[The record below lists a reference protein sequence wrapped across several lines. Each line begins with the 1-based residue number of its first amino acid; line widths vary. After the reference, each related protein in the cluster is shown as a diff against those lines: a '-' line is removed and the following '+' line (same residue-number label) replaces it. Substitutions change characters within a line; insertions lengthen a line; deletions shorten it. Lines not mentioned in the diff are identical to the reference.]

1 MIYFDN
7 GATTFPKP
15 LSVRKAINEAMS
27 DYGANPGRSGHK
39 MSVKSSE
46 IMYSCRDNAAKLFG
60 SENPENIIFTLN
72 CTMALNTVIK
82 GILKQGDHAVISSLE
97 HNAVVRPLETLK
109 KNKIEYSVAECDPYD
124 NEQTIENFRK
134 QFKSNT
140 KLVIC
145 THASNVFG
153 IKLPI
158 ERIGALCR
166 LNGILFCVD
175 AAQSAGTA
183 DINLSDSC
191 IDFLCTAGHKGLY
204 GPMGTGLL
212 IINSETTPDSL
223 IQGGTGSDSAN
234 LNQPE
239 ILPDK
244 YESGTPNLPG
254 IAGLNAGIKFVLN
267 KKTDRIY
274 NSELS
279 LARMLYKRLEKAE
292 NVILYTKMPEK
303 SHSVP
308 VISFNIKN
316 TESETVAKILND
328 SYNIAVRA
336 GLHCAPLAHKSFGTQ
351 DTGTVRAVVSAFTTK
366 NDVVYF
372 GNLTHKSGTVRHMG
386 DNLTGDGDGDD
397 EQILIELS
405 RVPQEYDKIVIVVNI
420 YSAVQRKQHFGMIRN
435 AFIRIVDGSTNKEM
449 CKYDLTENYS
459 GMTAMIFGEI
469 YRHNGEWKFGA
480 IGQGTKD
487 TSIGDLCRRYV

>member
-15 LSVRKAINEAMS
+15 FSVRKAVNDAMS
-27 DYGANPGRSGHK
+27 NYGANPGRSGHI

-46 IMYSCRDNAAKLFG
+46 IMFSCRENAAKLFG
-60 SENPENIIFTLN
+60 SANPENVIFTLN
-72 CTMALNTVIK
+72 CTSALNTVIK
-82 GILKQGDHAVISSLE
+82 GILKPGDHAVISSLE
-97 HNAVVRPLETLK
+97 HNAVVRPLEALK
-109 KNKIEYSVAECDPYD
+109 KNKIEYSVAECVPYD
-124 NEQTIENFRK
+124 EEQTIENFRNE
-134 QFKSNT
+134 FKANT

-153 IKLPI
+153 VKLPI
-158 ERIGALCR
+158 ERIAALCR
-166 LNGILFCVD
+166 INGILFCVD
-175 AAQSAGTA
+175 AAQSAGIA
-183 DINLSDSC
+183 DINLSDSS
-191 IDFLCTAGHKGLY
+191 IDYLCTAGHKGLY

-267 KKTDRIY
+267 RKPNKIY

-279 LARMLYKRLEKAE
+279 LAKTLYEKLKRTE
-292 NVILYTKMPEK
+292 NVILYTHIPDINN
-303 SHSVP
+303 SVP
-308 VISFNIKN
+308 VISFNIKD

-328 SYNIAVRA
+328 NYNIAVRA

-351 DTGTVRAVVSAFTTK
+351 DTGTVRAVVSAFTDK
-366 NDVVYF
+366 NDVIYF
-372 GNLTHKSGTVRHMG
+372 ANAVRSISK
-386 DNLTGDGDGDD
+386 N
-397 EQILIELS
+397 
-405 RVPQEYDKIVIVVNI
+405 
-420 YSAVQRKQHFGMIRN
+420 
-435 AFIRIVDGSTNKEM
+435 NKL
-449 CKYDLTENYS
+449 KKT
-459 GMTAMIFGEI
+459 I
-469 YRHNGEWKFGA
+469 
-480 IGQGTKD
+480 
-487 TSIGDLCRRYV
+487 

>member
-1 MIYFDN
+1 MRKINTRSIINFDN
-7 GATTFPKP
+7 SATTYPKP
-15 LSVRKAINEAMS
+15 PAIAKAVAQAVER
-27 DYGANPGRSGHK
+27 YGGNPGRSGHK
-39 MSVKSSE
+39 LSMRVSEKIFSV
-46 IMYSCRDNAAKLFG
+46 RQQAAEMFG
-60 SENPENIIFTLN
+60 AQTENVAFTAN
-72 CTMALNTVIK
+72 CTHALNMAIK
-82 GILKQGDHAVISSLE
+82 GVMQYGGHMIISDHE
-97 HNAVVRPLETLK
+97 HNAVARPVYALSKTRDVKYSIARTGETDS
-109 KNKIEYSVAECDPYD
+109 ETV
-124 NEQTIENFRK
+124 ENFRRLITPE
-134 QFKSNT
+134 T
-140 KLVIC
+140 KCIC
-145 THASNVFG
+145 CTVASNVTGRLMPYRELAVLCKAHG
-153 IKLPI
+153 ICFI
-158 ERIGALCR
+158 ADGAQACGL
-166 LNGILFCVD
+166 LEL
-175 AAQSAGTA
+175 S
-183 DINLSDSC
+183 LSDGFN
-191 IDFLCTAGHKGLY
+191 FLCTAGHKGLY

-372 GNLTHKSGTVRHMG
+372 ANAV
-386 DNLTGDGDGDD
+386 
-397 EQILIELS
+397 S
-405 RVPQEYDKIVIVVNI
+405 RISKNN
-420 YSAVQRKQHFGMIRN
+420 KQKKTI
-435 AFIRIVDGSTNKEM
+435 
-449 CKYDLTENYS
+449 
-459 GMTAMIFGEI
+459 
-469 YRHNGEWKFGA
+469 
-480 IGQGTKD
+480 
-487 TSIGDLCRRYV
+487 